1 MKNIILL
8 LILAFFLTSCESV
21 MESPAVAKCN
31 KICEESKS
39 LQRLGKKVVY
49 KPIKLCKKRCAA
61 TEGTCTKVGAKQV
74 NPRACIYFGMNAG
87 SMKTRTSGSL
97 LKVNP

>member
-1 MKNIILL
+1 MKKILIVF
-8 LILAFFLTSCESV
+8 ILAFVLTSCDSV
-21 MESPAVAKCN
+21 MESPEVAKCN

-61 TEGTCTKVGAKQV
+61 TEGTCSKKGAKQS

-97 LKVNP
+97 LKINP